1 MAAREDELSRILRGY
16 RVAQELI
23 LRRAQQQMTAPWGQP
38 DFGMNHASW
47 LRWAAEHPKLLLLGP
62 GEEPQLRL
70 DLGLGYGPV
79 KPKVKMTAPSPEW
92 EQLRLAFDTNQ
103 LSLWSEQ
110 ALRAAESAQYQ
121 SALATQT
128 YLARYTAAVKRR
140 KIVPFGLPPTA
151 VSTEALRGV
160 AGPTVWARPVSE
172 LRIALFEGKTLPVAR
187 ELAALRTAAMLATN
201 TQLAHVVSSVRY
213 LKEHGDRDNIVGYRR
228 VPRGGKS
235 CALCLL
241 ASTQRYHRGD
251 LMPIHDHCHC
261 VVEPI
266 YGDRDP
272 GQVIEPRQLK
282 AVHAQVEAATGS
294 SDLSGGHY
302 RDAVLVHLHGE
313 IGPVLTYR
321 EHSFTGPS
329 DLESN

>member
-1 MAAREDELSRILRGY
+1 LPGSDEELDRILRGY
-16 RVAQELI
+16 RLAQELI
-23 LRRAQQQMTAPWGQP
+23 LRRAQQRIAAPWAQP
-38 DFGMNHASW
+38 DFGMTHSSW

-70 DLGLGYGPV
+70 DLGLGFGAV
-79 KPKVKMTAPSPEW
+79 RPKIKMTAKSPEW
-92 EQLRLAFDTNQ
+92 QQLRLAFDTNQ
-103 LSLWSEQ
+103 LSLWSQE

-121 SALATQT
+121 TALATQT
-128 YLARYTAAVKRR
+128 YLARHAAAAQGT
-140 KIVPFGLPPTA
+140 KIVPVGLPPSA
-151 VSTEALRGV
+151 VTTQALRGV
-160 AGPTVWARPVSE
+160 AGATVWARPVSE

-187 ELAALRTAAMLATN
+187 ELAALRTVATLATN
-201 TQLAHVVSSVRY
+201 TQLAHVISSVRY
-213 LKEHGDRDNIVGYRR
+213 LKERGDRDKIVGYRR

-272 GQVIEPRQLK
+272 GQVIAPAQLK

-294 SDLSGGHY
+294 ADLSGGHY